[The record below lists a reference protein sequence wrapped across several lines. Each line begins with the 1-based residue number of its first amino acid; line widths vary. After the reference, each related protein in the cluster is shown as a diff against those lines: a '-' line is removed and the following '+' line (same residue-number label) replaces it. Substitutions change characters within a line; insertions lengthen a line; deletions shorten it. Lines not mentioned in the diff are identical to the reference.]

1 MKIMAVDYGDSRTGL
16 AMCDKGEVLA
26 SPLYTINM
34 KDFDRCLEM
43 TAEAARENK
52 AELIVVGNP
61 INMNGTEGPRSE
73 KCRLFADRLKEL
85 VGVDVRMWDERS
97 STVTAIGLMNDVNK
111 RGKKRKEVLDSA
123 AAAVILESYLAWRKI
138 TPARSEICVYSVK
151 MLDIPAH

>member
-1 MKIMAVDYGDSRTGL
+1 MEKHMKIMAVDYGDSRTGL

-34 KDFDRCLEM
+34 KDFDKCLEM
-43 TAEAARENK
+43 TAQAAKENR

-85 VGVDVRMWDERS
+85 VSVDVVMWDERS
-97 STVTAIGLMNDVNK
+97 STVTAIGYMNDVNK

-123 AAAVILESYLAWRKI
+123 AAAVILEGFLAYRRNH
-138 TPARSEICVYSVK
+138 PENV
-151 MLDIPAH
+151 

>member
-1 MKIMAVDYGDSRTGL
+1 MEKHMKIMAVDYGDSRTGL
-16 AMCDKGEVLA
+16 AMCDKGEILA

-34 KDFDRCLEM
+34 KDFDKCLEM
-43 TAEAARENK
+43 TAQAAKENR

-85 VGVDVRMWDERS
+85 VSVDVVMWDERS
-97 STVTAIGLMNDVNK
+97 STVTAIGYMNDVNK

-123 AAAVILESYLAWRKI
+123 AAAVILEGFLAYRRNH
-138 TPARSEICVYSVK
+138 PENV
-151 MLDIPAH
+151 

>member
-1 MKIMAVDYGDSRTGL
+1 MKIMAVDYRDSRTGL

-97 STVTAIGLMNDVNK
+97 STVTSIGCMYDVIK

-123 AAAVILESYLAWRKI
+123 AAAVILESYLAWRKNH
-138 TPARSEICVYSVK
+138 PGEV
-151 MLDIPAH
+151 

>member
-85 VGVDVRMWDERS
+85 VGVDVRMWDERQTTCAAADLLDES
-97 STVTAIGLMNDVNK
+97 GTYGS
-111 RGKKRKEVLDSA
+111 RRKEILDSVSA
-123 AAAVILESYLAWRKI
+123 TVILEDYLAWRKEH
-138 TPARSEICVYSVK
+138 PGE
-151 MLDIPAH
+151 M

>member
-1 MKIMAVDYGDSRTGL
+1 MNGENYMKIMAVDYGDSRTGL
-16 AMCDKGEVLA
+16 AMCDKGEILA

-34 KDFDRCLEM
+34 KDFDKCLEM
-43 TAEAARENK
+43 TAQAAKENK

-85 VGVDVRMWDERS
+85 VSVDVVMWDERS
-97 STVTAIGLMNDVNK
+97 STVTAIGYMNDINK

-123 AAAVILESYLAWRKI
+123 AAAVILEGFLAYRRNH
-138 TPARSEICVYSVK
+138 PENV
-151 MLDIPAH
+151 

>member
-16 AMCDKGEVLA
+16 AMSDKGEVLA
-26 SPLYTINM
+26 SPLNTINM

-97 STVTAIGLMNDVNK
+97 STVTAIGFMNDVNK

-123 AAAVILESYLAWRKI
+123 AAAVILESYLAWRKNH
-138 TPARSEICVYSVK
+138 PGEV
-151 MLDIPAH
+151 